1 MNPATPNVPGLLGQ
15 PYDFLSDNNALLL
28 VLLEEPVLG
37 NDKKEGED
45 ARVISKCAGEV
56 IVDASGKEVYG
67 SCPENMTRADNI
79 CLKLD
84 CYNLVCSEHGRQG
97 REELVKDR
105 HPLTTLE
112 GILAMRAYACQD
124 CATALAQG
132 YQLSMSQEIVL
143 PILWTNAT
151 LAGAGNLATRALNV
165 DLEIQHK
172 LHGATGCQCAAKLFS
187 KHFCTKTTH
196 ELAEKINDRVVES
209 RRVLDNANMRNACA
223 FCPFANPDA
232 KANVGDNSASNKYSA
247 WICLQCRDW
256 VLMEKSQGNQA
267 VPGWDHWFRN
277 PPPGWTKSVSQSPG
291 SSNLTSSPDGPRYA
305 KPKHEAPQD
314 APNLSRSGI

>member
-1 MNPATPNVPGLLGQ
+1 MNPATPNIPGLLGQ
-15 PYDFLSDNNALLL
+15 PYNFLSDNNALLL

-37 NDKKEGED
+37 NDKEED
-45 ARVISKCAGEV
+45 EDVRIISKCAGEV
-56 IVDASGKEVYG
+56 TVDASSKEVYG
-67 SCPENMTRADNI
+67 SCPENVAKADNV
-79 CLKLD
+79 CLELD
-84 CYNLVCSEHGRQG
+84 CYSLVCSEHGRQG
-97 REELVKDR
+97 REELVRDR

-124 CATALAQG
+124 CATALAQV

-187 KHFCTKTTH
+187 KHLCTKTTH
-196 ELAEKINDRVVES
+196 ELAEKINDRVVETH
-209 RRVLDNANMRNACA
+209 
-223 FCPFANPDA
+223 A
-232 KANVGDNSASNKYSA
+232 KAKVGDNSASNKYSA
-247 WICLQCRDW
+247 WIYLQCRDW
-256 VLMEKSQGNQA
+256 VLVEKGQGNQP

-277 PPPGWTKSVSQSPG
+277 PPPGWTKSVSQSPD
-291 SSNLTSSPDGPRYA
+291 SSNMTSPADGPQYA
-305 KPKHEAPQD
+305 KPKHKAPQD